1 MKFQKINKTIEITLI
16 LALMLFLPATSSHA
30 TQSHL
35 RNSTIVNIL
44 KVKGEFTTLLTAL
57 EITGL
62 DKTLEGDDR
71 LTLFAPTDDA
81 FDRLPAGTI
90 DFLIDNPDQLAEVLL
105 YHVVDGRRSSFRL
118 VRKTATDT
126 LIGVPV
132 IVANGRD
139 YAMVNGIDI
148 LEKNVWAKN
157 GYIHV
162 IDDVLLAPDDD
173 VEIESVVDV
182 LSVDGRFKTLIAA
195 LQAAGLA
202 ETIADASSLT
212 IYAPTDEAFAKLG
225 EQQINDLLENPDL
238 LGQILKYHVS
248 DKKLRALRLAI
259 RGKAETLQG
268 EFVTVDR
275 EGKKLFI
282 NDAEVI
288 NMNVQTPNAV
298 VHTIDSV
305 LLPPS
310 LQ

>member
-1 MKFQKINKTIEITLI
+1 MTFSKIFKSFEITLI

-44 KVKGEFTTLLTAL
+44 KVKGEFSTLLTAL

-81 FDRLPAGTI
+81 FDRLPAGTL

-118 VRKTATDT
+118 TRKTTTDT

-132 IVANGRD
+132 VVANSRD
-139 YAMVNGIDI
+139 NGTVNGIEI

-157 GYIHV
+157 GYIH
-162 IDDVLLAPDDD
+162 IIEDVLLAPEDNI
-173 VEIESVVDV
+173 EIDSVVDV
-182 LSVDGRFKTLIAA
+182 LKVDGRFKTLVAA
-195 LQAAGLA
+195 LTAAGLA
-202 ETIADASSLT
+202 DTVADASRIT
-212 IYAPTDEAFAKLG
+212 VYAPTDEAFAKLG
-225 EQQINDLLENPDL
+225 EDKINELLDNPEL
-238 LGQILKYHVS
+238 LGQILQYHVS
-248 DKKLRALRLAI
+248 DQKLRALRLAI
-259 RGKAETLQG
+259 RGQAKTLQG
-268 EFVTVDR
+268 ESIAVDR

-282 NDAEVI
+282 NNAEVI
-288 NMNVQTPNAV
+288 NFNIQTPNAI